1 MRSRGSS
8 PALGNVSARY
18 SRSPHGEFP
27 EYHTS
32 ADDLSLVTPDA
43 LAGSYATLLAIVDAL
58 ESNRRCVN
66 LFPKGEPQL
75 GRRGLY
81 DAIGGTS
88 DRTREMALLWT
99 LNLSDGEQS
108 LLDIARRGGLSF
120 DAVRDAACTL
130 ESHGLLATC
139 SAA

>member
-1 MRSRGSS
+1 
-8 PALGNVSARY
+8 
-18 SRSPHGEFP
+18 
-27 EYHTS
+27 
-32 ADDLSLVTPDA
+32 
-43 LAGSYATLLAIVDAL
+43 
-58 ESNRRCVN
+58 
-66 LFPKGEPQL
+66 
-75 GRRGLY
+75 LY

-120 DAVRDAACTL
+120 DAVRDAARTL